1 MDKKTAQII
10 LDLNQFDSP
19 LEAYEHQLFKLRNFI
34 LTNPIIPKVLF
45 AKTKKSKK
53 LEQAAENFIDLDY
66 SISSYELKELNGE
79 HLYDKFIIY
88 EKNKSLIKS
97 NLSKHLSSKN
107 IQFGIEQLMTNLQMW
122 SEVLEDIDTSKA
134 KDVPLTKDMDVL
146 TLHESL
152 KMNKINEEPMSQE
165 LLSEFKRIKLLGT
178 SIIKS

>member
-1 MDKKTAQII
+1 MDKKTAVII

-19 LEAYEHQLFKLRNFI
+19 LDAYEYQLFKLRNFI
-34 LTNPIIPKVLF
+34 LTNPIIPKVLH
-45 AKTKKSKK
+45 AKTKKSKQ
-53 LEQAAENFIDLDY
+53 LEQAAENFIDIDY

-97 NLSKHLSSKN
+97 KLSKHLSSRN

-134 KDVPLTKDMDVL
+134 KDIPLTKDMDVL

>member
-1 MDKKTAQII
+1 MDKKTAEII
-10 LDLNQFDSP
+10 LDLNQFNSP

-45 AKTKKSKK
+45 AKTKKSKQ
-53 LEQAAENFIDLDY
+53 LEQAAENFIDIDY
-66 SISSYELKELNGE
+66 SISSYELKELKGE

-107 IQFGIEQLMTNLQMW
+107 IQFGIEQLLTNLLMW
-122 SEVLEDIDTSKA
+122 SEELKDIDTSESR
-134 KDVPLTKDMDVL
+134 DVPLSKEMDVL

-152 KMNKINEEPMSQE
+152 KMNKIKVEPMSQE
-165 LLSEFKRIKLLGT
+165 LLAEFKRIKLLGFG
-178 SIIKS
+178 IVKC

>member
-1 MDKKTAQII
+1 MDKKTAVII

-19 LEAYEHQLFKLRNFI
+19 LDAYEYQLFKLRNFI
-34 LTNPIIPKVLF
+34 LTNPIIPKVLH
-45 AKTKKSKK
+45 AKTKKSKQ
-53 LEQAAENFIDLDY
+53 LEQAAENFIDIDY
-66 SISSYELKELNGE
+66 SISSYQLNELRGE

-97 NLSKHLSSKN
+97 KLSKHLSSRN

-152 KMNKINEEPMSQE
+152 KMNKIKEEPMSQE
-165 LLSEFKRIKLLGT
+165 LLAEFKRIKLLDS
-178 SIIKS
+178 SIIKY

>member
-19 LEAYEHQLFKLRNFI
+19 FDAYEHQLFKLRNFI
-34 LTNPIIPKVLF
+34 LTNPIIPKVLH
-45 AKTKKSKK
+45 AKTKKSKQF
-53 LEQAAENFIDLDY
+53 EQAGENFIDIDY
-66 SISSYELKELNGE
+66 SISSYQLNELRGE

-97 NLSKHLSSKN
+97 KLSKHLSSRN
-107 IQFGIEQLMTNLQMW
+107 IQFGIEQLLTNLQMW
-122 SEVLEDIDTSKA
+122 SEELKDIDTSEA
-134 KDVPLTKDMDVL
+134 RDVPLSKEMDVL

-152 KMNKINEEPMSQE
+152 KMNKIKAEPMSQE
-165 LLSEFKRIKLLGT
+165 LLAEFKRIKLLGS

>member
-1 MDKKTAQII
+1 MDKKTAEII

-19 LEAYEHQLFKLRNFI
+19 LEAYEYQLFKLRNFI
-34 LTNPIIPKVLF
+34 LTNPIIPKVLH
-45 AKTKKSKK
+45 AKTKKSKQ
-53 LEQAAENFIDLDY
+53 LEQAAENFIDIDY
-66 SISSYELKELNGE
+66 SISSYQLNEPRGE

-97 NLSKHLSSKN
+97 KLSKHLSSRN
-107 IQFGIEQLMTNLQMW
+107 IQFGIEQLLTNLQMW
-122 SEVLEDIDTSKA
+122 SEELEDIDTSEA
-134 KDVPLTKDMDVL
+134 KDVPLTKEMDVL

-165 LLSEFKRIKLLGT
+165 LLAEFKRIKLLGS

>member
-1 MDKKTAQII
+1 MDKKTAEII

-19 LEAYEHQLFKLRNFI
+19 LDAYEHQLFKLRNFI

-45 AKTKKSKK
+45 AKTKKSQQ

-66 SISSYELKELNGE
+66 SISSYELKELRGE

-107 IQFGIEQLMTNLQMW
+107 IQFGIEQLITNLQMW
-122 SEVLEDIDTSKA
+122 SEELKDIDTSKA
-134 KDVPLTKDMDVL
+134 KDTPLTKEMDVL
-146 TLHESL
+146 TLHKSL
-152 KMNKINEEPMSQE
+152 KMNKIKVGPISQE
-165 LLSEFKRIKLLGT
+165 LLAEFKRIKLLGS

>member
-34 LTNPIIPKVLF
+34 LTNPIIPKVLY
-45 AKTKKSKK
+45 AKTKKSEQ
-53 LEQAAENFIDLDY
+53 LEQAAKNFIDIDY
-66 SISSYELKELNGE
+66 SLSSYELEELRGE
-79 HLYDKFIIY
+79 HLYDKFMIY

-97 NLSKHLSSKN
+97 KLSKHLSSRSIQYGIAQLLKN
-107 IQFGIEQLMTNLQMW
+107 LHMW
-122 SEVLEDIDTSKA
+122 SEELKGIDTSEA
-134 KDVPLTKDMDVL
+134 RDVPLTKEMDVL

-165 LLSEFKRIKLLGT
+165 LLAEFKRIKLLG
-178 SIIKS
+178 SGIIKS

>member
-1 MDKKTAQII
+1 MDKKTAEII

-34 LTNPIIPKVLF
+34 LTNPIIPKVLH
-45 AKTKKSKK
+45 AKTKKSKQ
-53 LEQAAENFIDLDY
+53 LEQAAENFIDIDY
-66 SISSYELKELNGE
+66 SISSYQLNELRGE

-97 NLSKHLSSKN
+97 KLSKHLSSRN

-165 LLSEFKRIKLLGT
+165 LLSEFKRIKLLAT

>member
-1 MDKKTAQII
+1 MDKKTAVII

-19 LEAYEHQLFKLRNFI
+19 FDAYEYQLFKLRNFI
-34 LTNPIIPKVLF
+34 LTNPIIPKVLH
-45 AKTKKSKK
+45 AKTKKSKQ
-53 LEQAAENFIDLDY
+53 LEQAAENFIDIDY
-66 SISSYELKELNGE
+66 SISSYQLNELRGE

-97 NLSKHLSSKN
+97 KLSKHLSSRN

-152 KMNKINEEPMSQE
+152 KMNKIKEEPMSQE

>member
-1 MDKKTAQII
+1 MDKKTAEII

-19 LEAYEHQLFKLRNFI
+19 LDAYEYQLFKLRNFI
-34 LTNPIIPKVLF
+34 LTNPIIPKVLH
-45 AKTKKSKK
+45 AKTKKRKQ
-53 LEQAAENFIDLDY
+53 LEQAAENFIDIDY
-66 SISSYELKELNGE
+66 SVSSYQLNELRGE

-97 NLSKHLSSKN
+97 KLSKHLSSRN

-122 SEVLEDIDTSKA
+122 SEVLEDIDTSEA
-134 KDVPLTKDMDVL
+134 KDVPLSKEMDVL

-152 KMNKINEEPMSQE
+152 KMNKINGEPMSQE
-165 LLSEFKRIKLLGT
+165 LLSEFKRIKLLGI

>member
-34 LTNPIIPKVLF
+34 LTNPIIPKVLN
-45 AKTKKSKK
+45 AKTKKSKQ
-53 LEQAAENFIDLDY
+53 LEQAAENFIDIDY
-66 SISSYELKELNGE
+66 SISSYELKVLKGE

-107 IQFGIEQLMTNLQMW
+107 IQFGIEQLLTNLQMW
-122 SEVLEDIDTSKA
+122 SKELENIDTSEA
-134 KDVPLTKDMDVL
+134 KDVPLTKEMDVL
-146 TLHESL
+146 ILHESL
-152 KMNKINEEPMSQE
+152 KMNKIKVEPMSQE
-165 LLSEFKRIKLLGT
+165 LLAEFKRIKLLG
-178 SIIKS
+178 SGIVKC

>member
-152 KMNKINEEPMSQE
+152 KMNKINEEPMSEE

>member
-1 MDKKTAQII
+1 MDKKTAEII

-34 LTNPIIPKVLF
+34 LTNPIIPKVLH
-45 AKTKKSKK
+45 AKTKKSKQ
-53 LEQAAENFIDLDY
+53 LEQAAENFIDINY
-66 SISSYELKELNGE
+66 SIASYQLNELRGE

-97 NLSKHLSSKN
+97 KLSKHLSSRN

-165 LLSEFKRIKLLGT
+165 LLSEFKRIKLLG
-178 SIIKS
+178 SGIIKS

>member
-19 LEAYEHQLFKLRNFI
+19 IEAYEHQLFKLRNFI

>member
-1 MDKKTAQII
+1 
-10 LDLNQFDSP
+10 
-19 LEAYEHQLFKLRNFI
+19 
-34 LTNPIIPKVLF
+34 
-45 AKTKKSKK
+45 
-53 LEQAAENFIDLDY
+53 
-66 SISSYELKELNGE
+66 
-79 HLYDKFIIY
+79 
-88 EKNKSLIKS
+88 
-97 NLSKHLSSKN
+97 
-107 IQFGIEQLMTNLQMW
+107 MW

>member
-1 MDKKTAQII
+1 MDKKTAEII

-19 LEAYEHQLFKLRNFI
+19 LEAYEYQLFKLRNFI
-34 LTNPIIPKVLF
+34 LTNTIIPKVLY
-45 AKTKKSKK
+45 AKTKKIEQ
-53 LEQAAENFIDLDY
+53 LEQAAENFIDIDY
-66 SISSYELKELNGE
+66 SISSYQLNKLRGK

-122 SEVLEDIDTSKA
+122 SEELEDIDTSEA
-134 KDVPLTKDMDVL
+134 KGVPLTKEMDVL

-152 KMNKINEEPMSQE
+152 KMNKIKVEPMSQE
-165 LLSEFKRIKLLGT
+165 LLAEFKRIKLLG
-178 SIIKS
+178 SGIIKS

>member
-1 MDKKTAQII
+1 MDKKTAEII

-45 AKTKKSKK
+45 AKTKKSKQ

-66 SISSYELKELNGE
+66 SIPSYQLKELRGE

-97 NLSKHLSSKN
+97 NLSKHLSSRS
-107 IQFGIEQLMTNLQMW
+107 IQYGIEQLLKNLQMW
-122 SEVLEDIDTSKA
+122 SEELEEIDTIEA
-134 KDVPLTKDMDVL
+134 RDVPLTKEMDVL
-146 TLHESL
+146 ILHESL
-152 KMNKINEEPMSQE
+152 KMNKIKVEPMSQE
-165 LLSEFKRIKLLGT
+165 LLAEFKRIKLLG
-178 SIIKS
+178 SDIIKS